1 MESKRLKGAENP
13 MAKKTL
19 RIGTRASQLALWQAN
34 WVKSE
39 LEKRYP
45 GLEVTLTKIKTQ
57 GDKILDVPLAMVGG
71 KGLFVKEIEEA
82 MLRGEVDIA
91 VHSMKDVPTIF
102 PEGLALRC
110 ITEREDPRDIVILEP
125 GIKTFMDLPQGAR
138 IGTSSLRRKAQLLHL
153 RPDFHMIDIR
163 GNVETRIRK
172 LTDENLGAVV
182 LAAAGMKRLG
192 FGAQISEYLSTDISL
207 PAIGQGALGL
217 ESRIDDAETNEAIDF
232 FNHPATAH
240 AVIAE
245 RAFLRRLEGGCQVP
259 IASFGET
266 KGDRLTLT
274 GLVASVDG
282 KEFLKKT
289 AEGHVNEAEQMG
301 TSLADDLLIQGAG
314 KILNEVYQ
322 HETFKVE
329 DEEV

>member
-1 MESKRLKGAENP
+1 MQ
-13 MAKKTL
+13 KKTL
-19 RIGTRASQLALWQAN
+19 RIGTRGSQLALWQAN

-39 LEKRYP
+39 LEKRHP
-45 GLEVTLTKIKTQ
+45 GLEVTLTIIKTM

-91 VHSMKDVPTIF
+91 VHSMKDVPTVF
-102 PEGLALRC
+102 PKELALRC
-110 ITEREDPRDIVILEP
+110 ITEREDPRDIIILKS
-125 GIKTFMDLPQGAR
+125 GFASFMDLPQGAR

-153 RPDFHMIDIR
+153 RPDFRMVDIR

-172 LTDENLGAVV
+172 LNEDDLDGVV
-182 LAAAGMKRLG
+182 LAAAGMNRLG
-192 FGAQISEYLSTDISL
+192 FAGQISEYLSTDISL

-217 ESRIDDAETNEAIDF
+217 ESRIGDDETNALIDF
-232 FNHPATAH
+232 FNHPETAW
-240 AVIAE
+240 AVKGE

-259 IASFGET
+259 IAAFGEVR
-266 KGDRLTLT
+266 GDRLTLA
-274 GLVASVDG
+274 GLVSSVDG
-282 KEFLKKT
+282 TQFLKKT
-289 AEGHVNEAEQMG
+289 VDVSVNEAESAG

-322 HETFKVE
+322 HETFNVKK
-329 DEEV
+329 EEV

>member
-1 MESKRLKGAENP
+1 

-45 GLEVTLTKIKTQ
+45 DLEVTLTKIKTQ

-91 VHSMKDVPTIF
+91 VHSMKDVPTVF

-110 ITEREDPRDIVILEP
+110 ITAREDVRDICILKP
-125 GIKTFMDLPQGAR
+125 GFKSFRDLPQGAR
-138 IGTSSLRRKAQLLHL
+138 IGTSSLRRKACLLQV
-153 RPDFHMIDIR
+153 RPDFQMVDIR

-172 LTDENLGAVV
+172 LTEEDLDAVV

-192 FGAQISEYLSTDISL
+192 FGNQISEYLPVDVSL

-217 ESRIDDAETNEAIDF
+217 ESRIDDAETNELIDF
-232 FNHPATAH
+232 FNEPETAA
-240 AVIAE
+240 AVTAE
-245 RAFLRRLEGGCQVP
+245 RALLARLEGGCQVP
-259 IASFGET
+259 IAAYGTVEEE
-266 KGDRLTLT
+266 RLTLS
-274 GLVASVDG
+274 GLVAGVDG
-282 KEFLKKT
+282 SEVIQGQVEGPV
-289 AEGHVNEAEQMG
+289 AEAGQLGV
-301 TSLADDLLIQGAG
+301 SLADDLLIRGAG
-314 KILNEVYQ
+314 RILNAVYGV
-322 HETFKVE
+322 ETFHPNKE
-329 DEEV
+329 DV